1 MRPALRLFALAGLF
15 LLPQRLS
22 AQACFA
28 APQSP
33 SGWVGLDMALTSV
46 QQGLFG
52 GEAGWRAGQTVTARA
67 MVDRVGFDQQTP
79 TRMRVQGGVLLRNP
93 QWRFPACFTGS
104 IVYTHL
110 GELNIL
116 TLPIGVSAGW
126 QVPLSA
132 SSKAPGTPAAAGAT
146 PAAGPALTSYIEP
159 RVAYRRA
166 TIKGFHDVS
175 IPFSLLGG
183 SGISFGRMYGG
194 LDVEW
199 SPSESKQWA
208 FGLRAAVGF

>member
-79 TRMRVQGGVLLRNP
+79 TRMRARGRVLMRTR
-93 QWRFPACFTGS
+93 QWRFAACFPGA
-104 IVYTHL
+104 IVSPPL
-110 GELNIL
+110 GGLNNPA
-116 TLPIGVSAGW
+116 LPIGVSAGW
-126 QVPLSA
+126 QLPLSA
-132 SSKAPGTPAAAGAT
+132 
-146 PAAGPALTSYIEP
+146 
-159 RVAYRRA
+159 
-166 TIKGFHDVS
+166 
-175 IPFSLLGG
+175 
-183 SGISFGRMYGG
+183 
-194 LDVEW
+194 
-199 SPSESKQWA
+199 
-208 FGLRAAVGF
+208 